1 MIFRDRADA
10 GRHLATLLEKYRPE
24 QPIVLGLVRGGI
36 AVAAE
41 IAQALG
47 APLDVLVVR
56 KVGVPGHPELAMGA
70 VASGITWLNEP
81 LIAELG
87 IPRRAVQDTV
97 ADESREV
104 ARREAAYREGR
115 SAPTISGRT
124 VIVVDD
130 GLATGATAVAGIRVL
145 RQGGARRIVFAA
157 PVCSHEGGR
166 RVEREADELVCAS
179 RPPDFYAVSQAY
191 EVFSQLTD
199 DEVRQYLQ
207 AAAATGTGPRG
218 QGGGTR

>member
-1 MIFRDRADA
+1 MTFRDRAAA
-10 GRHLATLLEKYRPE
+10 GQHLAKLVEKYRPE
-24 QPIVLGLVRGGI
+24 HPLVLGLVRGGM

-41 IAQALG
+41 IAAALG

-87 IPRRAVQDTV
+87 ISRGEVDRAV
-97 ADESREV
+97 AAEGKEV
-104 ARREAAYREGR
+104 ARREALYREGR
-115 SAPTISGRT
+115 PALPVKERT

-130 GLATGATAVAGIRVL
+130 GLATGATAVAGLRVL
-145 RQGGARRIVFAA
+145 RQGGAKRLVFAA

-166 RVEREADELVCAS
+166 RVEREAYEFVCAS

-191 EVFSQLTD
+191 DSFTQLSD
-199 DEVRQYLQ
+199 AEVRHYLE
-207 AAAATGTGPRG
+207 AAASGAAA
-218 QGGGTR
+218 GGGG